1 MNEIFR
7 GDSMEC
13 LDLRDL
19 VADEVEYKGLGEGV
33 IDKTIRY
40 IRDSDRLMQLLDLVV
55 GEAISACQ

>member
-1 MNEIFR
+1 
-7 GDSMEC
+7 MEC